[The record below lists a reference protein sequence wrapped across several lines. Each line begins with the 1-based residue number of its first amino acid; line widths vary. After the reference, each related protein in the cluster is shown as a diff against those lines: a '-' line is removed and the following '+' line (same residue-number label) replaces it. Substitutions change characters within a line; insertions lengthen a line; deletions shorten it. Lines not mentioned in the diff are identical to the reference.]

1 MSRTEGSTQSHRSRR
16 SRRKRPSPHIIK
28 LQRAEDLRSG
38 DRQSRDLMS
47 ARVRPPLEDPSPP
60 AFVTFDYTTM
70 YYFLV
75 FVFLIAVLSVC
86 VGTAEYAF
94 VEKRWAFN
102 VCWFSVGGW
111 NQLRWHLRWFK
122 GQQIHGH
129 TNRRKA
135 HVRRERQV
143 RVWGLLGEPL
153 LDPFHIT
160 SWSRQAC
167 TQLFDFIL
175 RSFQIKGTVPSSAL
189 SAAWSL
195 TNDSLASTM
204 LCAFA
209 PCALA
214 CLNSSCNCSSV
225 SRCSNS
231 VCSFSLLLFEE
242 QHLAHCTISKWY
254 GEALTDCFFWGVR
267 FLFLL
272 WVAHSLECKVPQAT
286 HSSGT
291 TCQTNANFRK
301 YKEGTVN
308 RPRRKV
314 RPPVKQTIMRHQN
327 HFQSFSRLFFWQ
339 SPPAAPKFTWLR
351 RVFFLQDRGEPG
363 PVRLQPDRA
372 GLGSTGGSRCRLGR
386 WGRSW
391 LPATLRGSMPAKP
404 KPKRACPHTERP
416 HLTFKETHSSFRRF
430 QK

>member
-1 MSRTEGSTQSHRSRR
+1 
-16 SRRKRPSPHIIK
+16 
-28 LQRAEDLRSG
+28 
-38 DRQSRDLMS
+38 
-47 ARVRPPLEDPSPP
+47 
-60 AFVTFDYTTM
+60 
-70 YYFLV
+70 
-75 FVFLIAVLSVC
+75 
-86 VGTAEYAF
+86 
-94 VEKRWAFN
+94 
-102 VCWFSVGGW
+102 
-111 NQLRWHLRWFK
+111 
-122 GQQIHGH
+122 
-129 TNRRKA
+129 
-135 HVRRERQV
+135 
-143 RVWGLLGEPL
+143 
-153 LDPFHIT
+153 
-160 SWSRQAC
+160 
-167 TQLFDFIL
+167 
-175 RSFQIKGTVPSSAL
+175 
-189 SAAWSL
+189 
-195 TNDSLASTM
+195 M

-231 VCSFSLLLFEE
+231 VCSFSLLHLLLFEE
-242 QHLAHCTISKWY
+242 QHLAHCTISNWH
-254 GEALTDCFFWGVR
+254 GEALTDCFFLGVR

-314 RPPVKQTIMRHQN
+314 RPPVKQTIMRHQIL
-327 HFQSFSRLFFWQ
+327 HLLPFSVMFAPFFWQ

-351 RVFFLQDRGEPG
+351 RVFSFRTAANLAPSDCSQTAPG
-363 PVRLQPDRA
+363 SEAREGAARA
-372 GLGSTGGSRCRLGR
+372 GCRLGR

-404 KPKRACPHTERP
+404 KPKRACPHTVRP